1 MHRKQPTRKSAP
13 LLTAAAV
20 LSLAAGTYVL
30 GERGRTAAE
39 PRPDAPGVEAQAPA
53 APVEPVA
60 LASDGEV
67 EAQARELPAAAEGPP
82 AEPGPALTRI
92 VVSLKQRRLYLITRG
107 DTLLNAPVAIGMGQ
121 DFEFEG
127 KKYHF
132 ATPRGRRTVIA
143 KAKDPVWTV
152 PEWHYYEKA
161 VRKGIEVVRLKK
173 DDQIELED
181 GSFILVTDEHVGRV
195 NQNGFFVP
203 FTPGNEII
211 FDGKI
216 FVPPLDSPQRRVPD
230 ALGPYKLDMGDGYLI
245 HGTHMYNTE
254 SIGEA
259 VSHGCVRMNNSDLDR
274 LYHMVER
281 GTPVE
286 II

>member
-1 MHRKQPTRKSAP
+1 MHRKQPSRKSAP
-13 LLTAAAV
+13 LLAAAAV

-30 GERGRTAAE
+30 GQRGREVTAPPEAAMAAAPTE
-39 PRPDAPGVEAQAPA
+39 PLAIAMDGDGKGEAQAEA
-53 APVEPVA
+53 
-60 LASDGEV
+60 
-67 EAQARELPAAAEGPP
+67 EAQELRTADAAP
-82 AEPGPALTRI
+82 AEPAPPLTRI
-92 VVSLKQRRLYLITRG
+92 VVSLKQRRLYLITQA

-173 DDQIELED
+173 DDRVELAD
-181 GSFILVTDEHVGRV
+181 GSFIVVTDEHVGRV
-195 NQNGFFVP
+195 NQNGF
-203 FTPGNEII
+203 
-211 FDGKI
+211 

-245 HGTHMYNTE
+245 HGTHMYNRE

-259 VSHGCVRMNNSDLDR
+259 VSHGCVRMNNSDLER

>member
-1 MHRKQPTRKSAP
+1 MHRKQPSRKSAP
-13 LLTAAAV
+13 LLAAAAV

-30 GERGRTAAE
+30 GQRGRDASAPPEAAMAAAAPGEPLALAMDGDGKGEAQAEAEAQELRTAEAAAAE
-39 PRPDAPGVEAQAPA
+39 PAPP
-53 APVEPVA
+53 
-60 LASDGEV
+60 
-67 EAQARELPAAAEGPP
+67 
-82 AEPGPALTRI
+82 LTRI
-92 VVSLKQRRLYLITRG
+92 VVSLKQRRLFLVTRR

-173 DDQIELED
+173 DDRVELAD
-181 GSFILVTDEHVGRV
+181 GSFIVVTDEHVGRV

-211 FDGKI
+211 FDGRI

-245 HGTHMYNTE
+245 HGTHMYNRE

-259 VSHGCVRMNNSDLDR
+259 VSHGCVRMNNSDLER

-286 II
+286 IL